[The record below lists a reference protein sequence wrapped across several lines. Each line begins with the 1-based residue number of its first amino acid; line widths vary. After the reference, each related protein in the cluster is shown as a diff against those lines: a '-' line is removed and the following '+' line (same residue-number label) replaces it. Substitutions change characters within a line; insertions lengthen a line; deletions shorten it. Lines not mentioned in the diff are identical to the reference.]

1 MHRKGFHCGSTAMGY
16 ALRLKG
22 LDLPETLI
30 FGLGAGLGFALYHG
44 DTSLVPPQPGRFFVG
59 RSATFERDLCEAV
72 GAQLEERHFA
82 DAGEAW
88 PHIAKLVSRS
98 ELPLV
103 YTDLFH
109 LPYVGARGH
118 WFGHLVGIAA
128 IRDGVAS
135 VADNEAAELKPCP
148 AADLQKA
155 LCTDL
160 PVRGEGCTVLHVS
173 NALRTPPAG
182 AARDAVLRNARR
194 MTDDAAPGAGM
205 LGLHA
210 LPQEIASW
218 ADRSDW
224 QRCARLCAQ
233 AIEVRG
239 SGGGL
244 FRRVYAQFLEGAGF
258 PELARLSRT
267 AADAYS
273 ALASA
278 LEAARA
284 ENTPRLGEAVE
295 RAKRCAEAEEALW
308 ASAP

>member
-1 MHRKGFHCGSTAMGY
+1 MHRKGFHCGSTAMGD

-22 LDLPETLI
+22 LDLPETLV
-30 FGLGAGLGFALYHG
+30 FGLGAGLGFALHGG

-59 RSATFERDLCEAV
+59 RSATFERDLCQAT
-72 GAQLEERHFA
+72 GARFDERHFPS
-82 DAGEAW
+82 AGEAW
-88 PHIAKLVSRS
+88 PHIARLVSRS

-109 LPYVGARGH
+109 LPYLGARGH
-118 WFGHLVGIAA
+118 WFGHLVAIAA
-128 IRDGVAS
+128 IRGGTAS
-135 VADNEAAELKPCP
+135 VADNEAAELMPCP
-148 AADLQKA
+148 VADLKQA

-173 NALRTPPAG
+173 SAPSAVPPG
-182 AARDAVLRNARR
+182 AAREAVLRNARR
-194 MTDDAAPGAGM
+194 MIEEAAPGAGM
-205 LGLHA
+205 RGLRA
-210 LPQEIASW
+210 LPEEIASW
-218 ADRSDW
+218 ADRGDW

-267 AADAYS
+267 AADEYS
-273 ALASA
+273 ALAAS
-278 LEAARA
+278 LEAARP
-284 ENTPRLGEAVE
+284 EKTPRLGEAVE

-308 ASAP
+308 ARAT